1 MLVYRCLL
9 KIALRWQSSCI
20 VAKSFENMKS
30 FRTSVYI
37 ITLFRSSQCNEV
49 YAETLCPLIILMVVL
64 HMQVA
69 VYV

>member
-1 MLVYRCLL
+1 MLVYGCLL
-9 KIALRWQSSCI
+9 KTALRWQSSCI

-30 FRTSVYI
+30 FHTSVYI

-49 YAETLCPLIILMVVL
+49 YAETLCPLILMVVS